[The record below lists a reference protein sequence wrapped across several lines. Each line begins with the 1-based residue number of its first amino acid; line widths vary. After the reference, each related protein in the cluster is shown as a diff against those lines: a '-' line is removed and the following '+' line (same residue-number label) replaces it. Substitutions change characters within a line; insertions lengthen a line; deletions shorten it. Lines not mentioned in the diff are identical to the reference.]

1 MPPDD
6 PDRHYLHPY
15 LYLWGTSYSRN
26 LSKDRNSGSGYP
38 DAGDVPLHL
47 YSSCRLG
54 TDYSEN
60 DHALPGDGARTLDPF
75 CPAIGRCS
83 WNSCIR
89 VGERSEEHTSEL
101 QSRGQLVCRL
111 LL

>member
-75 CPAIGRCS
+75 CLS
-83 WNSCIR
+83 
-89 VGERSEEHTSEL
+89 SEETTSDL
-101 QSRGQLVCRL
+101 QSRGILLCGL
-111 LL
+111 LLE